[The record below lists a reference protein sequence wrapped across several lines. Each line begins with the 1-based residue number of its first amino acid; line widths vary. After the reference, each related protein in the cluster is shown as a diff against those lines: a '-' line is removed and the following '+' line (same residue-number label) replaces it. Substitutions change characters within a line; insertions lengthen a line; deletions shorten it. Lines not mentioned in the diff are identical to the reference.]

1 MHMFVCPECHKA
13 HARMRSPGKG
23 SVSTRIRS
31 AAQGPFT
38 AHDMAATIKADVH
51 TVLRTLKRMPDAI
64 RIDAEHKRGK
74 RILWAVQ
81 F

>member
-1 MHMFVCPECHKA
+1 
-13 HARMRSPGKG
+13 
-23 SVSTRIRS
+23 
-31 AAQGPFT
+31 
-38 AHDMAATIKADVH
+38 MAATIKADVH